1 MSLDIFLH
9 CFRNGEPATFAR
21 SLFNDI
27 FGVTEDEEEE
37 PGFLDV
43 RYPDGSA
50 AEIYVDE
57 GDIQNIMFN
66 HCGGGTFWEK
76 LFELARVTESVIFWP
91 EDDESA
97 VVASAAAL
105 QHLPVDFAEG
115 KNIRVVQSAGELE
128 ACIFAGETS
137 DED

>member
-21 SLFNDI
+21 SLFNDV
-27 FGVTEDEEEE
+27 FGVTEDTEEE

-66 HCGGGTFWEK
+66 HCGGATFWEK

-91 EDDESA
+91 EDDNSA
-97 VVASAAAL
+97 VVANPAAVK
-105 QHLPVDFAEG
+105 HLPADFSEG
-115 KNIRVVQSAGELE
+115 KDIQLVHSASELE
-128 ACIFAGETS
+128 ARIFAGEAL